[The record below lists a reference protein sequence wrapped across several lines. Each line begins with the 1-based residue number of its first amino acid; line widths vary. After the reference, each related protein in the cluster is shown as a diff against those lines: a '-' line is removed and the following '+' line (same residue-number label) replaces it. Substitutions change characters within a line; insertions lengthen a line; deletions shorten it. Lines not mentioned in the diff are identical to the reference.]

1 MGCNNSKGDENI
13 QESSNSFCWRKR
25 NKVAPAKDPIEEKA
39 GPSLDAD
46 NTVRKTKQTVLM
58 QLKAEGIAPRK
69 GDGGVA
75 FIVEIGGAKSESS
88 TCPVLPGVPE
98 STHTQFAKYT
108 QEACQ
113 SVNFHPPRRLPPI
126 NKSAMDAKQERARK
140 NRERKVAER
149 KSKWAKSYA
158 RVQATM
164 QKSPN

>member
-1 MGCNNSKGDENI
+1 MGCNNSKVDENI
-13 QESSNSFCWRKR
+13 QERSNSFCARKR
-25 NKVAPAKDPIEEKA
+25 NQVAPAKDSIGEKTV
-39 GPSLDAD
+39 PSLDAD

-58 QLKAEGIAPRK
+58 QLKTEGIAPRK
-69 GDGGVA
+69 GNGGVA
-75 FIVEIGGAKSESS
+75 FIVEINGAKSESS

-98 STHTQFAKYT
+98 STHTQFAKYP

-126 NKSAMDAKQERARK
+126 NRLAIDAKQERARK

-158 RVQATM
+158 RVHATM